1 MTTDPAGA
9 AKAVHPWSAEAL
21 LVKAQRYAEEMLAN
35 THEDWRFGLAS
46 TFVLE
51 FLARAALG
59 RVSPTLLADSKNSQ
73 DWANLYFALGHTP
86 KQERFLPKSIAVSE
100 VFVRLGKVLPDFTEE
115 LVKFAIEHIGHR
127 NEELHSGTA
136 AFDGLRAGWLAR
148 FYEVCTVLM
157 ASLGEPLEALVG
169 EKESRFA
176 ATVIQAAR
184 DTSAKAVLKAIAEHK
199 GDWAASS
206 EADRTKAVAQA
217 SIWATRQ
224 AGHRVACPACGSDA
238 LLTGTPFSE
247 PVRRLDGDLIV
258 ETQEYL
264 PSKFEC
270 VACRLKISGL
280 SQLTACDLG
289 SAYKRTLT
297 YDAADYYAP
306 QDLRFSLDDELPGFD
321 DDNNEY

>member
-1 MTTDPAGA
+1 MTTDPPGA
-9 AKAVHPWSAEAL
+9 AKATHPWSAEAL
-21 LVKAQRYAEEMLAN
+21 LVKAQRYAEEMLAH

-59 RVSPTLLADSKNSQ
+59 RVSPALLADQKNSK
-73 DWANLYFALGHTP
+73 DWSNLYFALGHTP
-86 KQERFLPKSIAVSE
+86 KEERFRPKSIAVTE
-100 VFVRLGKVLPDFTEE
+100 VIARLGMVIPDFTEE
-115 LVKFAIEHIGHR
+115 LVKFSNEHIGHR

-136 AFDGLRAGWLAR
+136 PFDGLRTGWLAK
-148 FYEVCTVLM
+148 FYDACMVLL
-157 ASLGEPLEALVG
+157 ASLGEPLETLLG
-169 EKESRFA
+169 EEESRV
-176 ATVIQAAR
+176 ATAVVQAAR
-184 DTSAKAVLKAIAEHK
+184 DTSAKSVLKAIAEHK
-199 GDWAASS
+199 NDWLASS
-206 EADRTKAVAQA
+206 ETDREKAVAQA
-217 SIWATRQ
+217 STWATRQ

-270 VACRLKISGL
+270 IACRLKISGL

-289 SAYKRTLT
+289 SAFKRTST